1 MKVVEIFESIDG
13 EGIRAGFPVTFI
25 RLHGC
30 NLNCSYCDSRY
41 ACVGDGYNDLYIED
55 ILQKVEQLGHKR
67 ITLTGGEPLI
77 HPDVK
82 LLITELLN
90 SGYYLNIET
99 NGSVDISPYAK
110 KRSVII
116 TLDYKSPSSGMED
129 KMLLDNLKLLR
140 KTDVL
145 KFVVGTE
152 EDLQKAKNIIKQYE
166 LEGKCHIYLSPI
178 FGDIEPKRLVEF
190 ILAEHL
196 ELVRVQLQM
205 HKFIWDPDMKG
216 V

>member
-41 ACVGDGYNDLYIED
+41 TCDEGYEEMYIED
-55 ILQKVEQLGHKR
+55 ILDVVEDYGHKR
-67 ITLTGGEPLI
+67 VTLTGGEPLI
-77 HPDVK
+77 HPDVR
-82 LLITELLN
+82 LLIQELLN
-90 SGYYLNIET
+90 NGYYLNIET

-110 KRSVII
+110 KRNLIV

-129 KMLLDNLKLLR
+129 KMWLDNLTLLR

-152 EDLQKAKNIIKQYE
+152 EDLAKAKEIIMQYE

-178 FGDIEPKRLVEF
+178 FDMIEPKRLVEF
-190 ILAEHL
+190 VLEEHL
-196 ELVRVQLQM
+196 ELVRVQLQL
-205 HKFIWDPDMKG
+205 HKFIWDPNMKG